1 MYSSN
6 SSSYDKFSTSQPP
19 VFSQG
24 TTTTENYTTSQVYST
39 DDSRSSIELR
49 PKIKGP
55 WSTGLCDCFDDW
67 RNCCVTF
74 WCPCITF
81 GKIAEI
87 VDKGSSSCG
96 QYLLRETPCGDCLVH
111 CCCEYCSL
119 CQEYREL
126 KSRGYDLSI
135 GWHGNVEKKN
145 RSLEMASVPP
155 HVEEGM
161 SR

>member
-67 RNCCVTF
+67 RNCKF
-74 WCPCITF
+74 KQEDDHLKNAF
-81 GKIAEI
+81 
-87 VDKGSSSCG
+87 
-96 QYLLRETPCGDCLVH
+96 LVARYSH
-111 CCCEYCSL
+111 ALHFRACARVVGVSL
-119 CQEYREL
+119 PE
-126 KSRGYDLSI
+126 LSI
-135 GWHGNVEKKN
+135 VFFPY
-145 RSLEMASVPP
+145 SFLAVLQ
-155 HVEEGM
+155 VV
-161 SR
+161 